1 MVMSGTALPTASYTP
16 AESGALGRRVF
27 RLAGR
32 YGLTTLGPVA
42 VSGAHFV
49 ASLIFLH
56 RLPPADFGL
65 FSFLLVVVPFC
76 LSMSSG
82 LLGAPLVK
90 AIGSSKAVEEVQ
102 LGAFRK
108 VNQLFC
114 LGAGLVTAT
123 LMWTS
128 HTGLAAALALGGYGA
143 VMSLRWFSRF
153 NAYVDNQAGR
163 AAGSDLVY
171 SAALLAGLFALV
183 AANDLSLL
191 TASLVLLG
199 SALLSVPVFGG
210 AFLRQQIL
218 PGSRGSL
225 AIYGP
230 IWRDVT
236 RWSLL
241 GVVLSE
247 MTANAHA
254 YFVTF
259 LSGPKAFALL
269 AIGSLLMRPVF
280 LVLQALP
287 DRERPTIARY
297 LAAGDFSSANRT
309 RIEFRFAAVAMWLAT
324 VTLAAAI
331 LKWFPQLFVRK
342 GFDGT
347 EIWIVVAAWALIV
360 AARAIRAPEAVFLQ
374 AAGEFNALART
385 GVAASIVSVAVTPI
399 LLVLFGPIAS
409 LGGILGGELV
419 NTVQIMALMRA
430 WRTAHA

>member
-1 MVMSGTALPTASYTP
+1 MSGTALPTTSFPP
-16 AESGALGRRVF
+16 AKIGAFGRLL

-32 YGLTTLGPVA
+32 YGLTAIGPIT
-42 VSGAHFV
+42 VSGAHFI

-56 RLPPADFGL
+56 RLSPADFGL

-90 AIGSSKAVEEVQ
+90 AIGKSRAVEEDQ
-102 LGAFRK
+102 FAAFRK
-108 VNQLFC
+108 VNRLFC
-114 LGAGLVTAT
+114 LGAGLVTAA
-123 LMWTS
+123 LMWCS
-128 HTGLAAALALGGYGA
+128 HAGLVAALALGGYGA
-143 VMSLRWFSRF
+143 VMSMRWFSRF
-153 NAYVDNQAGR
+153 NAYIDNNPAR

-171 SAALLAGLFALV
+171 SSTLLVGLFVLTAT
-183 AANDLSLL
+183 NDLSLT

-199 SALLSVPVFGG
+199 CSLLSIPAFGW
-210 AFLRQQIL
+210 AFLRKQLL
-218 PGSRGSL
+218 PGSQGSL
-225 AIYGP
+225 TVYLP

-247 MTANAHA
+247 VTANAHA

-259 LSGPKAFALL
+259 ISGPKAFALL

-297 LAAGDFSSANRT
+297 LAAGDFKNANRT
-309 RIEFRFAAVAMWLAT
+309 RMEFRLAAVAVWLGT
-324 VTLAAAI
+324 VGLAAAI
-331 LKWFPQLFVRK
+331 LHWYPQLFVRK
-342 GFDGT
+342 GFDGSGV
-347 EIWIVVAAWALIV
+347 WMVVGIWALIV

-385 GVAASIVSVAVTPI
+385 GFAASIVSVAGTFI
-399 LLVLFGPIAS
+399 LLVLFGPVAS
-409 LGGILGGELV
+409 LGGILGGEFV
-419 NTVQIMALMRA
+419 NTVQIMALMRS
-430 WRTAHA
+430 WRLAHG

>member
-1 MVMSGTALPTASYTP
+1 MSGTALPTASLSQP
-16 AESGALGRRVF
+16 ESGAFERLL
-27 RLAGR
+27 RLAAR
-32 YGLTTLGPVA
+32 YGLTAIGPIT

-56 RLPPADFGL
+56 RLSAADFGL

-90 AIGSSKAVEEVQ
+90 AIGKSKAVEDDQ
-102 LGAFRK
+102 LAAFAK
-108 VNQLFC
+108 VNGYFC
-114 LGAGLVTAT
+114 IAAGVVTT
-123 LMWTS
+123 LLMWSS
-128 HTGLAAALALGGYGA
+128 HAPFAAALALGGYGA

-153 NAYVDNQAGR
+153 NAYIDNNPAR
-163 AAGSDLVY
+163 AAGSDLAY
-171 SAALLAGLFALV
+171 SGSLLIGLFALV
-183 AANDLSLL
+183 ATNDLSLL
-191 TASLVLLG
+191 SASLTLLG
-199 SALLSVPVFGG
+199 SSLVALPLFGWK
-210 AFLRQQIL
+210 FLRKQFEC
-218 PGSRGSL
+218 GFRGSFADYL
-225 AIYGP
+225 P
-230 IWRDVT
+230 TWREVT

-247 MTANAHA
+247 VTANAHA

-259 LSGPKAFALL
+259 ISGPRAFALL

-297 LAAGDFSSANRT
+297 LAHGDVGSANRT
-309 RIEFRFAAVAMWLAT
+309 RMEFRLAAVAVWLGT
-324 VTLAAAI
+324 VALAAGI
-331 LKWFPQLFVRK
+331 LHWDPQLFVRK
-342 GFDGT
+342 GF
-347 EIWIVVAAWALIV
+347 EHAEVWLVVAIWSVIV
-360 AARAIRAPEAVFLQ
+360 AVRAARAPEAVFLQ

-385 GVAASIVSVAVTPI
+385 GFAASLVSVIGTLV

-419 NTVQIMALMRA
+419 NTVQIMALMRRWKA
-430 WRTAHA
+430 SHG

>member
-1 MVMSGTALPTASYTP
+1 MSGTALPTADLSQSDT
-16 AESGALGRRVF
+16 GALGRLL

-32 YGLTTLGPVA
+32 YGLTAIGPVA
-42 VSGAHFV
+42 VSGAHFA

-56 RLPPADFGL
+56 RLSPADFGL

-90 AIGSSKAVEEVQ
+90 AIGKSKAVEEDQ
-102 LGAFRK
+102 FAAFRK
-108 VNQLFC
+108 VNRIFC

-123 LMWTS
+123 LMWRS
-128 HTGLAAALALGGYGA
+128 HAGLAAALALGGYGA

-153 NAYVDNQAGR
+153 NAYIANNPAR
-163 AAGSDLVY
+163 AAASDLVY
-171 SAALLAGLFALV
+171 SSALLAGLFAL
-183 AANDLSLL
+183 AATDRLSLL

-199 SALLSVPVFGG
+199 CSLLSIPVFGG
-210 AFLRQQIL
+210 AFLRKQFL
-218 PGSRGSL
+218 PGGRGSFASYL
-225 AIYGP
+225 P

-247 MTANAHA
+247 VTANAHA

-259 LSGPKAFALL
+259 ISGPKAFALL

-297 LAAGDFSSANRT
+297 LASGDLKSAIRT
-309 RIEFRFAAVAMWLAT
+309 RMEFRLAAVAIWLAT
-324 VTLAAAI
+324 VALAAAI
-331 LKWFPQLFVRK
+331 LRWYLQIFVRK
-342 GFDGT
+342 GFDAT
-347 EIWIVVAAWALIV
+347 EVWIVVAIWAQIV

-385 GVAASIVSVAVTPI
+385 GFAASAVSVIGT
-399 LLVLFGPIAS
+399 LLLLMLFGPIAS
-409 LGGILGGELV
+409 LGGILAGELV
-419 NTVQIMALMRA
+419 NTVQTMTLMRT
-430 WRTAHA
+430 WRAAHA

>member
-1 MVMSGTALPTASYTP
+1 MSGTALPTASLP
-16 AESGALGRRVF
+16 KADSGALERLL

-32 YGLTTLGPVA
+32 YGLTAIGPIT

-56 RLPPADFGL
+56 RLSPADFGL

-90 AIGSSKAVEEVQ
+90 AIGKSKTVEEDQ
-102 LGAFRK
+102 LAAFRK

-114 LGAGLVTAT
+114 LGAGLVTTAF
-123 LMWTS
+123 MWRS
-128 HTGLAAALALGGYGA
+128 HAGLLAALALGGYGA

-153 NAYVDNQAGR
+153 NAYIDNNPAR
-163 AAGSDLVY
+163 AAASDLVY
-171 SAALLAGLFALV
+171 STSLLIGLFMLTAT
-183 AANDLSLL
+183 NDLSL
-191 TASLVLLG
+191 TSASFVLFG
-199 SALLSVPVFGG
+199 CSVLSVPVFGWT
-210 AFLRQQIL
+210 FLRKQFL
-218 PGSRGSL
+218 PGSQGSL
-225 AIYGP
+225 ANYWP

-247 MTANAHA
+247 VTANAHA

-259 LSGPKAFALL
+259 ISGPKAFALL
-269 AIGSLLMRPVF
+269 AIGNLLMRPVF

-297 LAAGDFSSANRT
+297 LAAGDYKCAHRT
-309 RIEFRFAAVAMWLAT
+309 RMEFR
-324 VTLAAAI
+324 LAAIAI
-331 LKWFPQLFVRK
+331 WLGTVALAAGILHWYPQLFVRK

-347 EIWIVVAAWALIV
+347 EVWVVVAIWTLIV

-385 GVAASIVSVAVTPI
+385 GFAASIVSVVVTLA
-399 LLVLFGPIAS
+399 LLVVLGPIAS

-419 NTVQIMALMRA
+419 NTVQIMALMRSWKA
-430 WRTAHA
+430 AHA